1 MILETNMIQ
10 QHLSAVWKDWKIA
23 GKLGNGTYGAVY
35 EIFRNDLETGNTGNI
50 LTSALK
56 VLYLESFEE
65 GSTQAENLSLHTFS
79 DTLIEEF
86 VKSVS
91 TEIRAMVRLKGHP
104 NVVSIED
111 YHVSR
116 DDHSCLIMIR
126 MEKLNC
132 LAKSL
137 REGTQAMSREGVI
150 GLGIDICKALESCE
164 SMNIIHRDIKPSNIF
179 YGDKTGFKLGDFGIS
194 RTMEHVYMSASM
206 SGAGTPPYMAPEVYT
221 GRAYNNKA
229 DIYSL
234 GIVLYQLMNDSFLP
248 FLRVNQQML
257 DSESRRHAWMRR
269 MRGERLPLPARADPQ
284 LASVILKACSY
295 YPENRFATAG
305 EFRQALEGCLFENS
319 AAASPAEAAASFPQ
333 PKKAPEQGRTAF
345 AVKTAIGILVL
356 ALFFVTGLT
365 IGGRFLNKGKSPSGS
380 TSASSSSVSSE
391 KPLSGSGSAGTG
403 STTLSAA
410 DAETGETSSSSVT
423 AGQGKAAS
431 AAAGTE
437 KTESPA
443 SAGASSDTVTEK
455 SSDPNE
461 ALTFADPALEKA
473 IRTSLGLEDDQP
485 ITRRI
490 ALGTEK
496 LKIGGGGKE
505 DSEKIS
511 DLTGLSEFLNLRV
524 LEAPTNNISNIEE
537 LAGLTKLEKILLED
551 NKISDLTP
559 LAGLFRLRTLEVAYN
574 KIQDISPL
582 YGLDNVEVLD
592 VIGNQITGIKGI
604 GSMRKI
610 NTLRL
615 SKNQIRDISPVGE
628 LRDLV
633 HLSFGYNQVEDISVL
648 YDLPMMKVLTM
659 SGNQIRDIGPVLKM
673 EELYW
678 LEVAGN
684 PIEDETVFDRL
695 PESVTHLEK

>member
-1 MILETNMIQ
+1 MILETGMVQ

-35 EIFRNDLETGNTGNI
+35 EIYRNDLQNGKTGNI
-50 LTSALK
+50 LTGALK
-56 VLYLESFEE
+56 VLYLESFED
-65 GSTQAENLSLHTFS
+65 GRTQGEERHLYTFS

-86 VKSVS
+86 VKNVS
-91 TEIRAMVRLKGHP
+91 TEIRAMIRLKGHP

-116 DDHSCLIMIR
+116 NDHSCLIMIR

-132 LAKSL
+132 LANSI

-164 SMNIIHRDIKPSNIF
+164 SQNIIHRDIKPSNIF
-179 YGDKTGFKLGDFGIS
+179 YGDRTGFKLGDFGIS

-248 FLRVNQQML
+248 FLRVSQQML
-257 DSESRRHAWMRR
+257 DSGSRRHAWMRR
-269 MRGERLPLPARADPQ
+269 MRGEQLPLPARADPR
-284 LASVILKACSY
+284 LASVILRACSY

-305 EFRQALEGCLFENS
+305 EFRQALESCLFENY
-319 AAASPAEAAASFPQ
+319 AVTDPAEAVPSLPKPQ
-333 PKKAPEQGRTAF
+333 KAPEKNRTAS
-345 AVKTAIGILVL
+345 AVKIAIEILVL
-356 ALFFVTGLT
+356 AMFFVTGLS
-365 IGGRFLNKGKSPSGS
+365 IGSRFLNNSGS
-380 TSASSSSVSSE
+380 SSASAE
-391 KPLSGSGSAGTG
+391 NPLPGSGSAETG
-403 STTLSAA
+403 STTLSQSDTAA
-410 DAETGETSSSSVT
+410 GETPSSAGT
-423 AGQGKAAS
+423 AGNGKEKEEEEEEAAS
-431 AAAGTE
+431 AAGGTG

-443 SAGASSDTVTEK
+443 QTGTSADNGTEK

-461 ALTFADPALEKA
+461 ELTFADPALEKA
-473 IRTSLGLEDDQP
+473 IRANLGLEDDQP

-496 LKIGGGGKE
+496 LKLGGGGKE

-511 DLTGLSEFLNLRV
+511 DLSGLSEFLNLKV
-524 LEAPTNNISNIEE
+524 LEAPTNNITSLEE
-537 LAGLTKLEKILLED
+537 LAGLTKLEKLLLES
-551 NKISDLTP
+551 NQISDLTP
-559 LAGLFRLRTLEVAYN
+559 LAGLFRLRTLEIAKN
-574 KIQDISPL
+574 KIEDLSPI
-582 YGLDNVEVLD
+582 YVLDNVELLD
-592 VIGNQITGIKGI
+592 VNENQITSIKGI
-604 GSMRKI
+604 GGMRKI
-610 NTLRL
+610 NTLRV
-615 SKNQIRDISPVGE
+615 SKNQITDISPVGE
-628 LRDLV
+628 LNDLV

-659 SGNQIRDIGPVLKM
+659 NGNKIRDIGPVLQM
-673 EELYW
+673 EELFW

-684 PIEDETVFDRL
+684 PIDDKTVFDRL
-695 PESVTHLEK
+695 PDSVTHLEK

>member
-86 VKSVS
+86 VRSVS
-91 TEIRAMVRLKGHP
+91 TEIRAMIRLKGHP

-116 DDHSCLIMIR
+116 GDHSCLIMIR

-132 LAKSL
+132 LAKSI

-295 YPENRFATAG
+295 DPENRFATAG
-305 EFRQALEGCLFENS
+305 EFRQALERCLFENS
-319 AAASPAEAAASFPQ
+319 TVPGPAESAASYPQ
-333 PKKAPEQGRTAF
+333 PGKAPQKSRTTF

-356 ALFFVTGLT
+356 SLFFVTGLS
-365 IGGRFLNKGKSPSGS
+365 IGGRFLNKGKSTSDTSPS
-380 TSASSSSVSSE
+380 ASSE
-391 KPLSGSGSAGTG
+391 KPLSANGPGETG
-403 STTLSAA
+403 STTLSQA
-410 DAETGETSSSSVT
+410 DAETGETPSTAVT
-423 AGQGKAAS
+423 AGQGKPAS
-431 AAAGTE
+431 AAAETG

-443 SAGASSDTVTEK
+443 STGTSSDAGTEK

-461 ALTFADPALEKA
+461 ELTFADPALEKA
-473 IRTSLGLEDDQP
+473 IRTSLGLKDDQP

-490 ALGTEK
+490 ALGTEQLK
-496 LKIGGGGKE
+496 LGGGGKE

-537 LAGLTKLEKILLED
+537 LAGLTKLEKLLLER
-551 NKISDLTP
+551 NQISDLTP
-559 LAGLFRLRTLEVAYN
+559 LAGLFRLRTLEIAKN
-574 KIQDISPL
+574 KITDLSPI
-582 YGLDNVEVLD
+582 YVLDNVEVLD
-592 VIGNQITGIKGI
+592 VNKNQITSIKGI

-610 NTLRL
+610 NTLRV
-615 SKNQIRDISPVGE
+615 SRNQIQDISPVGE
-628 LRDLV
+628 LDDLV

-659 SGNQIRDIGPVLKM
+659 SGNQIRDIGPVLQM
-673 EELYW
+673 QELNW

-684 PIEDETVFDRL
+684 PIDDETVFDRL
-695 PESVTHLEK
+695 PESVKHLEK

>member
-1 MILETNMIQ
+1 MI
-10 QHLSAVWKDWKIA
+10 
-23 GKLGNGTYGAVY
+23 
-35 EIFRNDLETGNTGNI
+35 
-50 LTSALK
+50 
-56 VLYLESFEE
+56 
-65 GSTQAENLSLHTFS
+65 
-79 DTLIEEF
+79 
-86 VKSVS
+86 
-91 TEIRAMVRLKGHP
+91 RLKGHP

-116 DDHSCLIMIR
+116 GDHSCLIMIR

-132 LAKSL
+132 LAKSI

-295 YPENRFATAG
+295 DPENRFATAG
-305 EFRQALEGCLFENS
+305 EFRQALERCLFENS
-319 AAASPAEAAASFPQ
+319 TVPGPAESAASYPQ
-333 PKKAPEQGRTAF
+333 PGKAPQKSRTTF

-356 ALFFVTGLT
+356 SLFFVTGLS
-365 IGGRFLNKGKSPSGS
+365 IGGRFLNKGKSTSDTSPSKKKK
-380 TSASSSSVSSE
+380 
-391 KPLSGSGSAGTG
+391 KPLSANGPGET
-403 STTLSAA
+403 SAA
-410 DAETGETSSSSVT
+410 AETG
-423 AGQGKAAS
+423 
-431 AAAGTE
+431 

-443 SAGASSDTVTEK
+443 STGTSSDAGTEK

-461 ALTFADPALEKA
+461 ELTFADPALEKA
-473 IRTSLGLEDDQP
+473 IRTSLGLKDDQP

-490 ALGTEK
+490 ALGTEQLK
-496 LKIGGGGKE
+496 LGGGGKE

-537 LAGLTKLEKILLED
+537 LAGLTKLEKLLLER
-551 NKISDLTP
+551 NQISDLTP
-559 LAGLFRLRTLEVAYN
+559 LAGLFRLRTLEIAKN
-574 KIQDISPL
+574 KIKDLSPI
-582 YGLDNVEVLD
+582 YVLDNVEVLD
-592 VIGNQITGIKGI
+592 VNKNQITSIKGI

-610 NTLRL
+610 NTLRV
-615 SKNQIRDISPVGE
+615 SRNQIQDISPVGE
-628 LRDLV
+628 LDDLV

-659 SGNQIRDIGPVLKM
+659 SGNQIRDIGPVLQM
-673 EELYW
+673 QELNW

-684 PIEDETVFDRL
+684 PIDDETVFDRL
-695 PESVTHLEK
+695 PESVKHLEK

>member
-86 VKSVS
+86 VRSVS
-91 TEIRAMVRLKGHP
+91 TEIRAMIRLKGHP

-116 DDHSCLIMIR
+116 GDHSCLIMIR

-132 LAKSL
+132 LAKSI

-295 YPENRFATAG
+295 DPENRFATAG
-305 EFRQALEGCLFENS
+305 EFRQALERCLFENS
-319 AAASPAEAAASFPQ
+319 AVPGPAESAASYPQ
-333 PKKAPEQGRTAF
+333 PGKAPQKGRTTF

-356 ALFFVTGLT
+356 ALFFVTGLS
-365 IGGRFLNKGKSPSGS
+365 IGGRFLNKGKSPSA
-380 TSASSSSVSSE
+380 TSPSASSE
-391 KPLSGSGSAGTG
+391 KPLSASGTEGTG
-403 STTLSAA
+403 STTLYQA
-410 DAETGETSSSSVT
+410 DGEAGETPSTAVT
-423 AGQGKAAS
+423 AGQGKPAS
-431 AAAGTE
+431 AEAETG

-443 SAGASSDTVTEK
+443 SAEISSDAGTEK
-455 SSDPNE
+455 PSDPNE
-461 ALTFADPALEKA
+461 ELTFADPALEKA
-473 IRTSLGLEDDQP
+473 IRTSLGLKDDQP

-496 LKIGGGGKE
+496 LKLGGGGKE
-505 DSEKIS
+505 DSDKIS
-511 DLTGLSEFLNLRV
+511 DLSGLSEFLNLKV
-524 LEAPTNNISNIEE
+524 LEAPTNNITSLEE
-537 LAGLTKLEKILLED
+537 LAGLTKLEKLLLES
-551 NKISDLTP
+551 NQISDLAP
-559 LAGLFRLRTLEVAYN
+559 LAGLFRLRTLEIAKN
-574 KIQDISPL
+574 KITDLSPI
-582 YGLDNVEVLD
+582 YVLDNVELLD
-592 VIGNQITGIKGI
+592 VNENQITSIKGI
-604 GSMRKI
+604 GGMRKI
-610 NTLRL
+610 NTLRV
-615 SKNQIRDISPVGE
+615 SKNQIQDISPVGE
-628 LRDLV
+628 LNDLV
-633 HLSFGYNQVEDISVL
+633 HLSFGYNRVEDISVL

-659 SGNQIRDIGPVLKM
+659 SGNQIRDIGPVLQM
-673 EELYW
+673 QELNW

-684 PIEDETVFDRL
+684 PIDDETVFDRL
-695 PESVTHLEK
+695 PESVKHLEK

>member
-65 GSTQAENLSLHTFS
+65 GSKQGENLSLHTFS

-86 VKSVS
+86 VRNVS
-91 TEIRAMVRLKGHP
+91 TEIRAMIRLKGHP

-116 DDHSCLIMIR
+116 GDHSCLIMIR

-132 LAKSL
+132 LAKSI

-295 YPENRFATAG
+295 DPENRFATAG
-305 EFRQALEGCLFENS
+305 EFRQALENCLFQN
-319 AAASPAEAAASFPQ
+319 AAAPGPAESAASFPQ
-333 PKKAPEQGRTAF
+333 PGKAPEKGRTAF
-345 AVKTAIGILVL
+345 AVKTAIGILAL

-365 IGGRFLNKGKSPSGS
+365 IGGRFLNKGKSPSAAS
-380 TSASSSSVSSE
+380 PSASSE
-391 KPLSGSGSAGTG
+391 TPLSGSGPAETG
-403 STTLSAA
+403 STTLPAA
-410 DAETGETSSSSVT
+410 DAETGETPSPAVT
-423 AGQGKAAS
+423 AGQEKPAS
-431 AAAGTE
+431 AAAQTG

-443 SAGASSDTVTEK
+443 SAGTSSDAGTEK

-461 ALTFADPALEKA
+461 ELTFADPALEKA
-473 IRTSLGLEDDQP
+473 IRTSLGLKDDQP

-496 LKIGGGGKE
+496 LKLGGGGKE

-537 LAGLTKLEKILLED
+537 LAGLTKLENLLLER
-551 NKISDLTP
+551 NQISDLTP
-559 LAGLFRLRTLEVAYN
+559 LAGLFRLRTLEIAKN
-574 KIQDISPL
+574 KITDLSPI
-582 YGLDNVEVLD
+582 YVLDNVELLD
-592 VIGNQITGIKGI
+592 VNKNQITSIKGI

-610 NTLRL
+610 NTLRV
-615 SKNQIRDISPVGE
+615 SRNQIRDISPVGE
-628 LRDLV
+628 LDDLV

-673 EELYW
+673 QELNW

-684 PIEDETVFDRL
+684 PIDDETVFDRL
-695 PESVTHLEK
+695 PESVKHLEK